1 MPANLYST
9 ISATAMIKFLT
20 KLALACAALVLSH
33 SVLSVSADD
42 SVSCAMVDFLYFSN
56 ECCDSSNTVECL
68 KSISSS
74 SKLTIDQLSALKKA
88 NGDPCVHG
96 DTVTYVDDVDSVT
109 AGAQPGLV
117 CSA

>member
-1 MPANLYST
+1 M
-9 ISATAMIKFLT
+9 KFLT
-20 KLALACAALVLSH
+20 KLAVACAAFVLAS
-33 SVLSVSADD
+33 SSVSADD
-42 SVSCAMVDFLYFSN
+42 TVSCAMVDFLYYSN

-68 KSISSS
+68 KSISST

-109 AGAQPGLV
+109 DGAQPGLV